1 MTDADFKKLL
11 KAATLPERTVS
22 IVMDRALVAEFQR
35 AEDALRN
42 AQEKRVG
49 DARLASEV
57 TKAAQ
62 VIEDLRERMKASTV
76 EFRFRGMS
84 AGKWRALK
92 AEHPV
97 GDEGTREDMVLGAGV
112 ACSVADS
119 RGYYEH
125 VAACPGRFP
134 PLYWRVDSDG
144 TVVFVAASDI
154 THTTGGEYLADSVGL
169 ARIVSASRIL
179 LQVGS
184 TAVEILPDKIKVA
197 GNVVVDGG
205 LWARDGLRPW
215 ETRPV

>member
-97 GDEGTREDMVLGAGV
+97 GDEGTREDMVLGADTKALFNAAVPASLVSPSIDADDWAALLDVLTEGEWDRLVGAVYALNEEGTGV
-112 ACSVADS
+112 PFSQ
-119 RGYYEH
+119 
-125 VAACPGRFP
+125 
-134 PLYWRVDSDG
+134 
-144 TVVFVAASDI
+144 
-154 THTTGGEYLADSVGL
+154 
-169 ARIVSASRIL
+169 SASI
-179 LQVGS
+179 
-184 TAVEILPDKIKVA
+184 A
-197 GNVVVDGG
+197 
-205 LWARDGLRPW
+205 LRKNAD
-215 ETRPV
+215 E